1 MHIMV
6 GPTIHRQGHWAPIRV
21 GRHEV
26 TIHIWPLNIDYVVAD
41 ILCRW
46 ECCERENVVVVNS
59 EGGELEMVKYEIFQV
74 PRFLTI
80 LQRNKFGF
88 NFYLLRISREQSHYF
103 PIYPVL

>member
-1 MHIMV
+1 M
-6 GPTIHRQGHWAPIRV
+6 
-21 GRHEV
+21 

-46 ECCERENVVVVNS
+46 ECCERENVVVLNS
-59 EGGELEMVKYEIFQV
+59 GGRGGEGGGGLEMVKYEIFQV